1 NPQRLHRFRNEVEDG
16 LRLDHKNIIKVID
29 WDLDAAPPY
38 IVSSHYKG
46 GSLSAARPFEFS
58 SHSRLLDLFGQVCD
72 GVLYAH
78 GEGVVHRDLK
88 PENIFL
94 SNDPSGDAV
103 VGDFGLCHVEDGE
116 RITVT
121 QEPIGGRYYM
131 APEWEDGPVER
142 VTPQCDVYSLGKI
155 LYWLMSEG
163 KTFSREK
170 HRDQRFDLA
179 SRTQDIYMEHVSR
192 LLDHMILVE
201 PNRRWPLDVVRDQ
214 VTLTKRLVV
223 GEYNPAGPKVLTRC
237 TYCGIG
243 QYMMV
248 GRDVKSAIPLGLLQ
262 EGASGEWR
270 FLVCSHCAHVQSFRP
285 DISRRNSLDD
295 KTPWDE
301 PTD

>member
-1 NPQRLHRFRNEVEDG
+1 M
-16 LRLDHKNIIKVID
+16 RLDHKNIIKVID

-192 LLDHMILVE
+192 LLDHMILVDPTE
-201 PNRRWPLDVVRDQ
+201 RWPLERVRGELVV
-214 VTLTKRLVV
+214 TKRLVV
-223 GEYNPAGPKVLTRC
+223 GEYNPVGPGALTRC
-237 TYCGIG
+237 TDCGIG
-243 QYMMV
+243 RYYAM
-248 GRDVKSAIPLGLLQ
+248 GTSAA
-262 EGASGEWR
+262 GAVTNNFLKAGAPGDWK
-270 FLVCSHCAHVQSFRP
+270 FLVCGYCGHSQTFRP
-285 DISRRNSLDD
+285 DISKRISGEPS
-295 KTPWDE
+295 PWDDAS
-301 PTD
+301 P